1 MSNLNKS
8 ILEMFIDIETIPAQ
22 GAAADRVRAQLRQSI
37 APPASFK
44 KLESIE
50 EWYRTEQPAK
60 IEEAYRKTALDGAF
74 GQIVSISYAIEDS
87 PAFNFHWDPINGKA
101 ELQSEAEVMD
111 EFYNHVAMLTN
122 FNRGNYEMSPQFRKI
137 GHNHLGF
144 DLRFM
149 FQRSVINQ
157 VRPSFHLD
165 HDQRYNNDRVYD
177 TMLAWAGWG
186 KYIKQAE
193 LCAAL
198 GIECSKG
205 DIDGS
210 KVWDYV
216 QAGRVREVAEYNDND
231 VHDLRKCYR
240 KMQYMPLA
248 PAVTLHPL
256 TEEEAAADVPL

>member
-1 MSNLNKS
+1 MNIANAVREL
-8 ILEMFIDIETIPAQ
+8 FIDIETVPAQ
-22 GAAADRVRAQLRQSI
+22 GAAADRIKAALKESI
-37 APPASFK
+37 TPPASYK

-60 IEEAYRKTALDGAF
+60 VEEAYRKTALDGAW
-74 GQIVSISYAIEDS
+74 GNVVSISYAIDDS
-87 PAFNFHWDPINGKA
+87 PVWNFHWDPIKGAA
-101 ELQSEAEVMD
+101 ELKSESEVME
-111 EFYNHVAMLTN
+111 EFFNHVATMCGTT
-122 FNRGNYEMSPQFRKI
+122 RGNYDLMPEFKI
-137 GHNHLGF
+137 IGFNHLGF

-157 VRPSFHLD
+157 VRPSFNLQ
-165 HDQRYNNDRVYD
+165 HDNRYNNARVYD
-177 TMLAWAGWG
+177 VMLAWAGWG
-186 KYIKQAE
+186 KYIKQAD

-216 QAGRVREVAEYNDND
+216 LAGKVREVAEYNDND

-240 KMQYMPLA
+240 KMQYLPLPAA
-248 PAVTLHPL
+248 PVLPAETKDY
-256 TEEEAAADVPL
+256 TADVPV